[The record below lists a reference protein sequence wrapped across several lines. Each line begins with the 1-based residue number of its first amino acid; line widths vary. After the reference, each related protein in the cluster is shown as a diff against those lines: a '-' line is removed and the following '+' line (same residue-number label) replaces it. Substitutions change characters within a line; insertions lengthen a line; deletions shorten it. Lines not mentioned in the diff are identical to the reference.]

1 VADLQQSNVRLS
13 LPRGWEGAIVGR
25 ARIDAPAG
33 SVGAAALG
41 AASVDGT
48 DTGAAA
54 TAGIPQLA
62 AAAGAEPLAT
72 LHVANFPLPPARG
85 DYGSGAVEAMPFD
98 GVFVA
103 LLEFAPDSRSSVLF
117 SHEGVPLPL
126 DPAAFSPRQLQR
138 PQRSQAGLQLFFTAN
153 GRPFCLYV
161 VIGDL
166 NQRAGLVA
174 QANALLAGLD
184 IG

>member
-1 VADLQQSNVRLS
+1 MAELSQSNVRLS
-13 LPRGWEGAIVGR
+13 LPHGWEGAIVDRQPLTPEWAGGVTSPGM
-25 ARIDAPAG
+25 AGAPSPAL
-33 SVGAAALG
+33 AAAS
-41 AASVDGT
+41 ADA
-48 DTGAAA
+48 
-54 TAGIPQLA
+54 A
-62 AAAGAEPLAT
+62 AAAGSAPSAGAPLAT
-72 LHVANFPLPPARG
+72 VHAANFPLPPARG

-103 LLEFAPDSRSSVLF
+103 LLEFAPDSRDTALF
-117 SHEGVPLPL
+117 GHEGLPIPL

-138 PQRSQAGLQLFFTAN
+138 PQRSQAGLQLFFTSA

-166 NQRAGLVA
+166 NQRAALVA
-174 QANALLAGLD
+174 RANDLLAGLA